1 VDIIGGN
8 ARGLLEVL
16 SMLDM
21 WHGAEDSMTNVIE
34 VAGLSKRFGSLTAV
48 DDITFNVERGEI
60 FGLLGKNGA
69 GKTTTVEILEGYQTP
84 DAGRV
89 QVLGVDPKKGGGAW
103 KDRIGLVLQDSDFDP
118 SHTVTE
124 TVKLFA
130 GFFSNPK
137 SVPETLEL
145 VGLTDKATTRIGRL
159 SGGQRRRVDVA
170 LGIVGSPELLFLDE
184 PTTGFDPSAR
194 REFWTMLEGLR
205 SAGTSIVLT
214 THYMEEAQHLCDRIA
229 ILSAGR
235 IVAEGT
241 STSLIAMAGSTTVRF
256 DVVEGLDVDTLA
268 RETGIAFAVQG
279 DLVVAT
285 LNAAQPELL
294 RLLQYVEREGTVL
307 SGFEV
312 VRPTLDDVFLDVTG
326 EQV

>member
-1 VDIIGGN
+1 MALGTSS
-8 ARGLLEVL
+8 ARREPMVEIV
-16 SMLDM
+16 
-21 WHGAEDSMTNVIE
+21 HVAEGSMTNVIE
-34 VAGLSKRFGSLTAV
+34 VAGLTKRFGSLTAV
-48 DDITFNVERGEI
+48 DDVSFSVERGEI

-69 GKTTTVEILEGYQTP
+69 GKTTTVEILEGYQSP
-84 DAGRV
+84 DRGQV
-89 QVLGVDPKKGGGAW
+89 QVLGVVPRKGGGAW

-130 GFFSNPK
+130 GFFSHPK
-137 SVPETLEL
+137 SVAETLEL
-145 VGLTDKATTRIGRL
+145 VGLSDKATTRIGRL

-170 LGIVGSPELLFLDE
+170 LGIIGSPELLFLDE

-205 SAGTSIVLT
+205 SAGTSILLT

-241 STSLIAMAGSTTVRF
+241 STSLIALAGATTVRF
-256 DVVEGLDVDTLA
+256 DVIEGLDVAALS
-268 RETGIAFAVQG
+268 REVGRAFVVKG
-279 DLVVAT
+279 DVVVAS
-285 LNAAQPELL
+285 LDSAQTELL
-294 RLLQYVEREGTVL
+294 RLLHYVERERLEL
-307 SGFEV
+307 SGLEV

-326 EQV
+326 DQA

>member
-1 VDIIGGN
+1 M
-8 ARGLLEVL
+8 
-16 SMLDM
+16 S
-21 WHGAEDSMTNVIE
+21 NVIE
-34 VAGLSKRFGSLTAV
+34 VAGLTKRFGTLTAV
-48 DDITFNVERGEI
+48 NDVSFNVERGEI

-69 GKTTTVEILEGYQTP
+69 GKTTTVEILEGYQSP
-84 DAGRV
+84 DEGRV
-89 QVLGVDPKKGGGAW
+89 SVLGVDPKKGDGVW

-130 GFFSNPK
+130 GFFSHPK
-137 SVPETLEL
+137 SVAETLDL
-145 VGLTDKATTRIGRL
+145 VGLTDKADVRIGRL

-205 SAGTSIVLT
+205 SAGTSILLT

-229 ILSAGR
+229 ILAAGR

-241 STSLIAMAGSTTVRF
+241 STSLIALAGTTTVRF
-256 DVVEGLDVDTLA
+256 NVVDGLDVAALSNGAGIDFHVAGDVVSAALA
-268 RETGIAFAVQG
+268 
-279 DLVVAT
+279 D
-285 LNAAQPELL
+285 AQSELL
-294 RLLQYVEREGTVL
+294 RLLQYVERVGLELDGL
-307 SGFEV
+307 EV

-326 EQV
+326 ERT

>member
-1 VDIIGGN
+1 VP
-8 ARGLLEVL
+8 
-16 SMLDM
+16 
-21 WHGAEDSMTNVIE
+21 NVIE
-34 VAGLSKRFGSLTAV
+34 VEGLTKRFGSLTAV
-48 DDITFNVERGEI
+48 DDVSFHVERGEI

-69 GKTTTVEILEGYQTP
+69 GKTTTVEILEGYQAL
-84 DAGRV
+84 DEGRV

-130 GFFSNPK
+130 GFFSHPK
-137 SVPETLEL
+137 SVSETLEL

-205 SAGTSIVLT
+205 SSGTSILLT

-229 ILSAGR
+229 ILANGR
-235 IVAEGT
+235 VVAQGT
-241 STSLIAMAGSTTVRF
+241 STSLIALAGTTTVRF
-256 DVVEGLDVDTLA
+256 AMVDGLDVAELSREARVAFRVDGGVVSAVLA
-268 RETGIAFAVQG
+268 SPQSEM
-279 DLVVAT
+279 
-285 LNAAQPELL
+285 L
-294 RLLQYVEREGTVL
+294 RFLQYVERVGIEL
-307 SGFEV
+307 DDLEV

-326 EQV
+326 ESV

>member
-1 VDIIGGN
+1 M
-8 ARGLLEVL
+8 
-16 SMLDM
+16 S
-21 WHGAEDSMTNVIE
+21 NVIE
-34 VAGLSKRFGSLTAV
+34 VAGLTKRFGSLTAV
-48 DDITFNVERGEI
+48 NDVSFSVERGEI

-69 GKTTTVEILEGYQTP
+69 GKTTTVEILEGYQSP
-84 DAGRV
+84 DEGQV
-89 QVLGVDPKKGGGAW
+89 SVLGVDPKKGGGTW

-130 GFFSNPK
+130 GFFSHPK
-137 SVPETLEL
+137 SVAETLDL
-145 VGLTDKATTRIGRL
+145 VGLTDKADVRIGRL

-205 SAGTSIVLT
+205 SAGTSILLT

-229 ILSAGR
+229 ILAAGR

-241 STSLIAMAGSTTVRF
+241 STSLIALAGTTTVRF
-256 DVVEGLDVDTLA
+256 NVVDGLDVASLSNGVGIDFHVAGDVVSAALA
-268 RETGIAFAVQG
+268 
-279 DLVVAT
+279 
-285 LNAAQPELL
+285 NAQSELL
-294 RLLQYVEREGTVL
+294 RLLQYVERVGLELDGL
-307 SGFEV
+307 EV

-326 EQV
+326 ENS

>member
-1 VDIIGGN
+1 M
-8 ARGLLEVL
+8 LERSHVGEGSL
-16 SMLDM
+16 
-21 WHGAEDSMTNVIE
+21 ANVIE
-34 VAGLSKRFGSLTAV
+34 VAGLTKRFGPLTAV
-48 DDITFNVERGEI
+48 DDVSFNVERGEI

-69 GKTTTVEILEGYQTP
+69 GKTTTVEILEGYQSP
-84 DAGRV
+84 DEGRV

-130 GFFSNPK
+130 GFFSHPK
-137 SVPETLEL
+137 SVAETLEL

-205 SAGTSIVLT
+205 SSGTSILLT

-235 IVAEGT
+235 VVAEGT
-241 STSLIAMAGSTTVRF
+241 STSLIALAGTTTVRF
-256 DVVEGLDVDTLA
+256 VYVEGLDVAALSREAGIEFSVQGEVVSATLA
-268 RETGIAFAVQG
+268 T
-279 DLVVAT
+279 
-285 LNAAQPELL
+285 AQSQLL
-294 RLLQYVEREGTVL
+294 RLLHYVEHEGIEL
-307 SGFEV
+307 GGLEV

-326 EQV
+326 DRA

>member
-1 VDIIGGN
+1 M
-8 ARGLLEVL
+8 
-16 SMLDM
+16 S
-21 WHGAEDSMTNVIE
+21 TVIE
-34 VAGLSKRFGSLTAV
+34 VAGLTKRFGSLTAV
-48 DDITFNVERGEI
+48 DDVSFSVERGEI

-69 GKTTTVEILEGYQTP
+69 GKTTTVEILEGYQSP
-84 DAGRV
+84 DEGRI

-118 SHTVTE
+118 SHTVAE
-124 TVKLFA
+124 TVNLFA
-130 GFFSNPK
+130 GFFSQPK
-137 SVPETLEL
+137 SVPETLAL
-145 VGLTDKATTRIGRL
+145 VGLTDKANVRIGRL

-205 SAGTSIVLT
+205 SAGTSILLT

-229 ILSAGR
+229 ILAAGR

-241 STSLIAMAGSTTVRF
+241 STSLIALAGTTTVRF
-256 DVVEGLDVDTLA
+256 NLTVGLDVAALSRA
-268 RETGIAFAVQG
+268 AGIDFQVRG
-279 DLVVAT
+279 DVVSAT
-285 LNAAQPELL
+285 LPRAQSQLL
-294 RLLQYVEREGTVL
+294 ALLGHVEREGL
-307 SGFEV
+307 ELDGLEV

-326 EQV
+326 ESS

>member
-1 VDIIGGN
+1 
-8 ARGLLEVL
+8 
-16 SMLDM
+16 MP
-21 WHGAEDSMTNVIE
+21 HVIE
-34 VAGLSKRFGSLTAV
+34 VEGLTKRFGSLTAV
-48 DDITFNVERGEI
+48 DDVSFHVERGEI

-69 GKTTTVEILEGYQTP
+69 GKTTTVEILEGYQSS
-84 DAGRV
+84 DEGQVA
-89 QVLGVDPKKGGGAW
+89 VLGVDPKKGGGAW

-130 GFFSNPK
+130 GFFSHPK
-137 SVPETLEL
+137 SVAETLDL

-205 SAGTSIVLT
+205 AAGTSILLT

-229 ILSAGR
+229 ILAAGR
-235 IVAEGT
+235 VVAEGT
-241 STSLIAMAGSTTVRF
+241 STSLIALAGTTTVRF
-256 DVVEGLDVDTLA
+256 SVVEGLDVAELSRESGLA
-268 RETGIAFAVQG
+268 FRLDGDVVSAV
-279 DLVVAT
+279 LAT
-285 LNAAQPELL
+285 PQAEML
-294 RLLQYVEREGTVL
+294 RLLQHLERIGLELDGL
-307 SGFEV
+307 EV

-326 EQV
+326 ER

>member
-1 VDIIGGN
+1 
-8 ARGLLEVL
+8 
-16 SMLDM
+16 ML
-21 WHGAEDSMTNVIE
+21 HVAEDSMANVIE
-34 VAGLSKRFGSLTAV
+34 VAGLTKRFGSLTAV
-48 DDITFNVERGEI
+48 DDVSFSVERGAI

-69 GKTTTVEILEGYQTP
+69 GKTTTVEILEGYQSP
-84 DAGRV
+84 DQGRV

-118 SHTVTE
+118 LHTVTE

-130 GFFSNPK
+130 GFFSHPR
-137 SVPETLEL
+137 SVAETLEL
-145 VGLTDKATTRIGRL
+145 VGLSDNASTRNGRL

-170 LGIVGSPELLFLDE
+170 LGIIGSPELLFLDE

-205 SAGTSIVLT
+205 SAGTSILLT

-229 ILSAGR
+229 ILAAGR

-241 STSLIAMAGSTTVRF
+241 STSLIALAGATTLRF
-256 DVVEGLDVDTLA
+256 SVVDGLDVGTLSREAGIEFNVQGEVASATLA
-268 RETGIAFAVQG
+268 
-279 DLVVAT
+279 
-285 LNAAQPELL
+285 NAQAELL
-294 RLLQYVEREGTVL
+294 RLLQYVERAGIELVD
-307 SGFEV
+307 FEV

-326 EQV
+326 DPA

>member
-1 VDIIGGN
+1 M
-8 ARGLLEVL
+8 
-16 SMLDM
+16 S
-21 WHGAEDSMTNVIE
+21 NVIE
-34 VAGLSKRFGSLTAV
+34 VAGLTKRFGTLTAV
-48 DDITFNVERGEI
+48 NDVSFNVERGEI

-69 GKTTTVEILEGYQTP
+69 GKTTTVEILEGYQSP
-84 DAGRV
+84 DEGRV
-89 QVLGVDPKKGGGAW
+89 SVLGVDPKKGGGAW

-130 GFFSNPK
+130 GFFSHPK
-137 SVPETLEL
+137 SVAETLDL
-145 VGLTDKATTRIGRL
+145 VGLTDKADVRIGRL

-205 SAGTSIVLT
+205 SAGTSILLT

-229 ILSAGR
+229 ILADGR

-241 STSLIAMAGSTTVRF
+241 STSLIALAGTTTVRF
-256 DVVEGLDVDTLA
+256 NVVDGLDVTALSNGA
-268 RETGIAFAVQG
+268 GIDFRIAG
-279 DLVVAT
+279 DVVSASLV
-285 LNAAQPELL
+285 NAQSELL
-294 RLLQYVEREGTVL
+294 RLLQYVDRVGLELDGL
-307 SGFEV
+307 EV

-326 EQV
+326 ERT

>member
-1 VDIIGGN
+1 M
-8 ARGLLEVL
+8 A
-16 SMLDM
+16 
-21 WHGAEDSMTNVIE
+21 TVIE
-34 VAGLSKRFGSLTAV
+34 VEGLTKRFGSLTAV
-48 DDITFNVERGEI
+48 DDVTFSVERGEI

-69 GKTTTVEILEGYQTP
+69 GKTTTVEILEGYQSP
-84 DAGRV
+84 DHGRV
-89 QVLGVDPKKGGGAW
+89 QVLGVDPKKGDGAW

-130 GFFSNPK
+130 GFFSHPK
-137 SVPETLEL
+137 SVAETLEL

-205 SAGTSIVLT
+205 SSGTSIVLT
-214 THYMEEAQHLCDRIA
+214 THYMEEAQYLCDRIA
-229 ILSAGR
+229 ILAAGR

-241 STSLIAMAGSTTVRF
+241 SASLIALAGTTTVRF
-256 DVVEGLDVDTLA
+256 AVAEGLDLEGLSRETRITFRVDGDVVSAVLA
-268 RETGIAFAVQG
+268 RPQSEMLQ
-279 DLVVAT
+279 
-285 LNAAQPELL
+285 
-294 RLLQYVEREGTVL
+294 LLQYLERVGIELNGL
-307 SGFEV
+307 EV

-326 EQV
+326 GGS

>member
-1 VDIIGGN
+1 M
-8 ARGLLEVL
+8 A
-16 SMLDM
+16 
-21 WHGAEDSMTNVIE
+21 NVIE
-34 VAGLSKRFGSLTAV
+34 VAGLTKRFGTLTAV
-48 DDITFNVERGEI
+48 DDVTFSVEQGEI

-69 GKTTTVEILEGYQTP
+69 GKTTTVEILEGYQSP

-89 QVLGVDPKKGGGAW
+89 QVLGVEPKKGGGAW

-124 TVKLFA
+124 TVRLFA
-130 GFFSNPK
+130 GFFSHPK
-137 SVPETLEL
+137 SVAETLEL
-145 VGLTDKATTRIGRL
+145 VGLSDKADTRIGRL

-205 SAGTSIVLT
+205 SDGTSILLT

-229 ILSAGR
+229 ILATGR

-241 STSLIAMAGSTTVRF
+241 STSLIALAGTTTVRF
-256 DVVEGLDVDTLA
+256 GFVDGLDVAALSL
-268 RETGIAFAVQG
+268 ESGIDFQVRA
-279 DLVVAT
+279 DVVFAT
-285 LNAAQPELL
+285 LDHAQSQLL
-294 RLLQYVEREGTVL
+294 RLLQHVERAGL
-307 SGFEV
+307 QLDGLEV

-326 EQV
+326 ETS

>member
-1 VDIIGGN
+1 
-8 ARGLLEVL
+8 
-16 SMLDM
+16 MP
-21 WHGAEDSMTNVIE
+21 TVIE
-34 VAGLSKRFGSLTAV
+34 VAGLTKRFGSLTAV
-48 DDITFNVERGEI
+48 DDVSFSVERGEI

-69 GKTTTVEILEGYQTP
+69 GKTTTVEILEGYQSP
-84 DAGRV
+84 DEGRV

-118 SHTVTE
+118 SHTVAE
-124 TVKLFA
+124 TVNLFA
-130 GFFSNPK
+130 GFFSQPK
-137 SVPETLEL
+137 SVPETLAL
-145 VGLTDKATTRIGRL
+145 VGLTDKANVRIGRL

-205 SAGTSIVLT
+205 SAGTSILLT

-229 ILSAGR
+229 ILAAGR

-241 STSLIAMAGSTTVRF
+241 STSLIALAGTTTVRF
-256 DVVEGLDVDTLA
+256 NLTVGLDVAALSRA
-268 RETGIAFAVQG
+268 AGIDFQVRG
-279 DLVVAT
+279 DVVSAT
-285 LNAAQPELL
+285 LPRAQSQLL
-294 RLLQYVEREGTVL
+294 ALLGHVEREGL
-307 SGFEV
+307 ELDGLEV

-326 EQV
+326 ESS

>member
-1 VDIIGGN
+1 M
-8 ARGLLEVL
+8 
-16 SMLDM
+16 S
-21 WHGAEDSMTNVIE
+21 NVIE
-34 VAGLSKRFGSLTAV
+34 VAGLTKRFGTLTAV
-48 DDITFNVERGEI
+48 NDVSFSVERGEI

-69 GKTTTVEILEGYQTP
+69 GKTTTVEILEGYQSP
-84 DAGRV
+84 DEGRV
-89 QVLGVDPKKGGGAW
+89 SVLGVDPKKGGGAW

-130 GFFSNPK
+130 GFFSHPK
-137 SVPETLEL
+137 SVAETLDL
-145 VGLTDKATTRIGRL
+145 VGLTDKADVRIGRL

-205 SAGTSIVLT
+205 SAGTSILLT

-229 ILSAGR
+229 ILAAGR

-241 STSLIAMAGSTTVRF
+241 STSLIALAGTTTVRF
-256 DVVEGLDVDTLA
+256 NVVDGLDVAALSNGA
-268 RETGIAFAVQG
+268 GIDFRVAG
-279 DLVVAT
+279 DVVSAALV
-285 LNAAQPELL
+285 NAQSELL
-294 RLLQYVEREGTVL
+294 RLLRYVERVGLELDGL
-307 SGFEV
+307 EV
-312 VRPTLDDVFLDVTG
+312 VRPTLDDIFLDVTG
-326 EQV
+326 ERT

>member
-1 VDIIGGN
+1 M
-8 ARGLLEVL
+8 A
-16 SMLDM
+16 
-21 WHGAEDSMTNVIE
+21 NVIE
-34 VAGLSKRFGSLTAV
+34 VAGLTKRFGSLTAV
-48 DDITFNVERGEI
+48 DDVSFSVERGAI

-69 GKTTTVEILEGYQTP
+69 GKTTTVEILEGYQSP
-84 DAGRV
+84 DQGRV

-118 SHTVTE
+118 LHTGTE

-130 GFFSNPK
+130 GFFSHPR
-137 SVPETLEL
+137 SVAETLEL
-145 VGLTDKATTRIGRL
+145 VGLSDKASTRIGRL

-170 LGIVGSPELLFLDE
+170 LGIIGSPELLFLDE

-205 SAGTSIVLT
+205 SAGTSILLT

-229 ILSAGR
+229 ILAAGR

-241 STSLIAMAGSTTVRF
+241 STSLIALAGATTLRF
-256 DVVEGLDVDTLA
+256 SVVDGLDVGTLSREAGIEFNVQGEVASATLA
-268 RETGIAFAVQG
+268 
-279 DLVVAT
+279 
-285 LNAAQPELL
+285 NAQAELL
-294 RLLQYVEREGTVL
+294 RLLQYVERAGIELVD
-307 SGFEV
+307 FEV

-326 EQV
+326 DPE

>member
-1 VDIIGGN
+1 M
-8 ARGLLEVL
+8 
-16 SMLDM
+16 S
-21 WHGAEDSMTNVIE
+21 NVIE
-34 VAGLSKRFGSLTAV
+34 VTGLTKRFGTLTAV
-48 DDITFNVERGEI
+48 DDVSFNVERGEI

-69 GKTTTVEILEGYQTP
+69 GKTTTVEILEGYQAA
-84 DAGRV
+84 DEGQV
-89 QVLGVDPKKGGGAW
+89 SVLGVDPKKGGGAW

-130 GFFSNPK
+130 GFFSHPK
-137 SVPETLEL
+137 SVAETLDL
-145 VGLTDKATTRIGRL
+145 VGLTDKADVRIGRL

-205 SAGTSIVLT
+205 SAGTSILLT

-229 ILSAGR
+229 ILATGR

-241 STSLIAMAGSTTVRF
+241 STSLIALAGTTTVRF
-256 DVVEGLDVDTLA
+256 SGVDGLDVASLSNA
-268 RETGIAFAVQG
+268 TGIDFHVAG
-279 DLVVAT
+279 DVVSAALT
-285 LNAAQPELL
+285 NAQSELL
-294 RLLQYVEREGTVL
+294 ALLAHVEREGL
-307 SGFEV
+307 ELRGLEV

-326 EQV
+326 ERT

>member
-1 VDIIGGN
+1 M
-8 ARGLLEVL
+8 A
-16 SMLDM
+16 
-21 WHGAEDSMTNVIE
+21 NVIE
-34 VAGLSKRFGSLTAV
+34 VAGLTKRFGSLTAV
-48 DDITFNVERGEI
+48 DDVSFSVERGAI

-69 GKTTTVEILEGYQTP
+69 GKTTTVEILEGYQSP
-84 DAGRV
+84 DQGRV

-118 SHTVTE
+118 LHTVTE

-130 GFFSNPK
+130 GFFSHPR
-137 SVPETLEL
+137 SVAETLEL
-145 VGLTDKATTRIGRL
+145 VGLSDKASTRIGRL

-170 LGIVGSPELLFLDE
+170 LGIIGSPELLFLDE

-205 SAGTSIVLT
+205 SAGTSILLT

-229 ILSAGR
+229 ILAAGR

-241 STSLIAMAGSTTVRF
+241 STSLIALAGATTLRF
-256 DVVEGLDVDTLA
+256 SVVDGLDVGTLSREAGIEFNVQGEVASATLA
-268 RETGIAFAVQG
+268 
-279 DLVVAT
+279 
-285 LNAAQPELL
+285 NAQAELL
-294 RLLQYVEREGTVL
+294 RLLQYVERAGIELVD
-307 SGFEV
+307 FEV

-326 EQV
+326 DPE

>member
-1 VDIIGGN
+1 
-8 ARGLLEVL
+8 
-16 SMLDM
+16 MP
-21 WHGAEDSMTNVIE
+21 NVIE
-34 VAGLSKRFGSLTAV
+34 VEGLIKRFGSLTAV
-48 DDITFNVERGEI
+48 DNVSFSVERGEI

-84 DAGRV
+84 DEGRV
-89 QVLGVDPKKGGGAW
+89 QVLGVDPERGGGQW
-103 KDRIGLVLQDSDFDP
+103 KDRIGMVLQDSDFDP
-118 SHTVTE
+118 SHTVAE

-130 GFFSNPK
+130 GFFSHPK
-137 SVPETLEL
+137 SVAETLEL

-205 SAGTSIVLT
+205 SSGTSILLT

-229 ILSAGR
+229 ILASGR
-235 IVAEGT
+235 VVAEGT
-241 STSLIAMAGSTTVRF
+241 STSLIALAGTTTVRF
-256 DVVEGLDVDTLA
+256 DVVDGLDVAVLSREVGVVFRVDGEVVSALLA
-268 RETGIAFAVQG
+268 NPQAEM
-279 DLVVAT
+279 
-285 LNAAQPELL
+285 L
-294 RLLQYVEREGTVL
+294 RLLQYVERAGHELEGL
-307 SGFEV
+307 EV

-326 EQV
+326 DRA

>member
-1 VDIIGGN
+1 V
-8 ARGLLEVL
+8 A
-16 SMLDM
+16 
-21 WHGAEDSMTNVIE
+21 NVIE
-34 VAGLSKRFGSLTAV
+34 VEGLTKRFGTLTAV
-48 DDITFNVERGEI
+48 NDVSFNVERGEI

-69 GKTTTVEILEGYQTP
+69 GKTTTVEILEGYQAP
-84 DAGRV
+84 DQGRV
-89 QVLGVDPKKGGGAW
+89 QVLGVEPKKGGGAW

-118 SHTVTE
+118 SHTVRE

-130 GFFSNPK
+130 GFFSHPK
-137 SVPETLEL
+137 SVAETLDL
-145 VGLTDKATTRIGRL
+145 VGLTDKADERIGRL

-205 SAGTSIVLT
+205 AAGTTILLT

-229 ILSAGR
+229 ILAAGR

-241 STSLIAMAGSTTVRF
+241 STSLIALTGTTSVRF
-256 DVVEGLDVDTLA
+256 DAVDGLDVASLSREVGIDFRVEGDVVTATLA
-268 RETGIAFAVQG
+268 Q
-279 DLVVAT
+279 
-285 LNAAQPELL
+285 AQSQLL
-294 RLLQYVEREGTVL
+294 ALLQYVEREGVEL
-307 SGFEV
+307 DGLEV

-326 EQV
+326 ERS

>member
-1 VDIIGGN
+1 M
-8 ARGLLEVL
+8 A
-16 SMLDM
+16 
-21 WHGAEDSMTNVIE
+21 NVIE
-34 VAGLSKRFGSLTAV
+34 VAGLTKRFGSLTAV
-48 DDITFNVERGEI
+48 NDVSFSVERGEI

-69 GKTTTVEILEGYQTP
+69 GKTTTVEILEGYQSP
-84 DAGRV
+84 DEGRV
-89 QVLGVDPKKGGGAW
+89 RVLGVDPKKGGGAW

-130 GFFSNPK
+130 GFFSKPK
-137 SVPETLEL
+137 SVAETLEL
-145 VGLTDKATTRIGRL
+145 VGLSDKANTRIGRL

-205 SAGTSIVLT
+205 AGGTSILLT

-229 ILSAGR
+229 ILATGR

-241 STSLIAMAGSTTVRF
+241 STSLIALAGTTTVRF
-256 DVVEGLDVDTLA
+256 DFVEGLDVAMLSREAGIDFQVRADVVSATLA
-268 RETGIAFAVQG
+268 
-279 DLVVAT
+279 
-285 LNAAQPELL
+285 NAQSQLLELL
-294 RLLQYVEREGTVL
+294 RYVERAGL
-307 SGFEV
+307 QLDGLEV

-326 EQV
+326 ERS

>member
-1 VDIIGGN
+1 M
-8 ARGLLEVL
+8 LERSHVGEGSL
-16 SMLDM
+16 
-21 WHGAEDSMTNVIE
+21 ANVIE
-34 VAGLSKRFGSLTAV
+34 VAGLTKRFGPLTAV
-48 DDITFNVERGEI
+48 DDVSFNVERGEI

-69 GKTTTVEILEGYQTP
+69 GKTTTVEILEGYQSP
-84 DAGRV
+84 DEGRV
-89 QVLGVDPKKGGGAW
+89 QVLGVDPKKGGGSW

-130 GFFSNPK
+130 GFFSHPK
-137 SVPETLEL
+137 SVAETLEL

-205 SAGTSIVLT
+205 SSGTSILLT

-235 IVAEGT
+235 VVAEGT
-241 STSLIAMAGSTTVRF
+241 STSLIALAGTTTVRF
-256 DVVEGLDVDTLA
+256 VYVEGLDVAALSREAGIEFSVQGEVVSATLA
-268 RETGIAFAVQG
+268 T
-279 DLVVAT
+279 
-285 LNAAQPELL
+285 AQSQLL
-294 RLLQYVEREGTVL
+294 RLLHYVEHEGIEL
-307 SGFEV
+307 GGLEV

-326 EQV
+326 DRA

>member
-1 VDIIGGN
+1 MLE
-8 ARGLLEVL
+8 LLHVAEV
-16 SMLDM
+16 SMAD
-21 WHGAEDSMTNVIE
+21 VIE
-34 VAGLSKRFGSLTAV
+34 VVGLTKRFGSLTAV
-48 DDITFNVERGEI
+48 NDVSFNVEGGEI

-69 GKTTTVEILEGYQTP
+69 GKTTTVEILEGYQSP
-84 DAGRV
+84 DEG
-89 QVLGVDPKKGGGAW
+89 QVLVLGIDPKKGGGAW

-130 GFFSNPK
+130 GFFSHPK
-137 SVPETLEL
+137 SVAETLEL

-170 LGIVGSPELLFLDE
+170 LGIIGSPELLFLDE

-205 SAGTSIVLT
+205 SAGTSILLT

-229 ILSAGR
+229 ILSSGR

-241 STSLIAMAGSTTVRF
+241 STSLIALAGTTTVRF
-256 DVVEGLDVDTLA
+256 DHVEGLDVAALS
-268 RETGIAFAVQG
+268 REAGIEFKVQG
-279 DLVVAT
+279 DAVAGT
-285 LNAAQPELL
+285 LSTAQSELL
-294 RLLQYVEREGTVL
+294 RLLQYVEREDIELG
-307 SGFEV
+307 GFEV
-312 VRPTLDDVFLDVTG
+312 VRPTLNDVFLDVTG
-326 EQV
+326 EQA